1 MSSVITISGQH
12 GSGRKEL
19 GEMIASS
26 LGVPFYGDNLAAMI
40 AEEGKVDLSLVE
52 AMDQVEPDTE
62 EESVLHVA
70 QNRTSLTK
78 SIYKA
83 QETVIRRLAQEGPCV
98 IVERCSETI
107 LPDAVNIFVYADL
120 EYRIGRIMKVHPE
133 LSRYSLKAHVLSV
146 DKRRQAYCD
155 ACTPGKWGKM
165 ETYDICLNSG
175 LVGLEGCL
183 GVALEYIKGVK

>member
-1 MSSVITISGQH
+1 M
-12 GSGRKEL
+12 
-19 GEMIASS
+19 
-26 LGVPFYGDNLAAMI
+26 
-40 AEEGKVDLSLVE
+40 
-52 AMDQVEPDTE
+52 
-62 EESVLHVA
+62 
-70 QNRTSLTK
+70 
-78 SIYKA
+78 
-83 QETVIRRLAQEGPCV
+83 IRRLAKEGPCV

>member
-1 MSSVITISGQH
+1 MKNVITISGQH

-19 GEMIASS
+19 GEMIASR
-26 LGVPFYGDNLAAMI
+26 LGIPFYGDNLAAMI
-40 AEEGKVDLSLVE
+40 AEEGGVDLAAVE

-83 QETVIRRLAQEGPCV
+83 QDTVIRRLAQEGPCV

>member
-1 MSSVITISGQH
+1 MKNVITISGQH

-19 GEMIASS
+19 GEMIASR
-26 LGVPFYGDNLAAMI
+26 LGIPFYGDNLAAMI
-40 AEEGKVDLSLVE
+40 ADEGGVDLAAVE

-165 ETYDICLNSG
+165 ETYDICLNGG
-175 LVGLEGCL
+175 LVVLEGCL

>member
-1 MSSVITISGQH
+1 MKNVITISGQH

-19 GEMIASS
+19 GEMIASR
-26 LGVPFYGDNLAAMI
+26 LGIPFYGDNLAAMI
-40 AEEGKVDLSLVE
+40 ADEGGVDLAAVE

-120 EYRIGRIMKVHPE
+120 EYRIGRIMKVHPA

>member
-1 MSSVITISGQH
+1 MKNVITISGQH

-19 GEMIASS
+19 GEMIASR
-26 LGVPFYGDNLAAMI
+26 LGFPFYGDNLAAMI
-40 AEEGKVDLSLVE
+40 AEEGGVDLAAVE

>member
-1 MSSVITISGQH
+1 MKNVSTISGQH

-19 GEMIASS
+19 GEMIASR
-26 LGVPFYGDNLAAMI
+26 LGIPFYGDNLAAMI
-40 AEEGKVDLSLVE
+40 AEEGGVDLAAVE

>member
-1 MSSVITISGQH
+1 MKNVITISGQH

-19 GEMIASS
+19 GEMIASR
-26 LGVPFYGDNLAAMI
+26 LGIPFYGDNLAAMI
-40 AEEGKVDLSLVE
+40 ADEGGVDLAAVE

-155 ACTPGKWGKM
+155 ACTPGKCGKM

>member
-1 MSSVITISGQH
+1 MKNVITISGQH

-19 GEMIASS
+19 GEMIASR
-26 LGVPFYGDNLAAMI
+26 LGIPFYGDNLAAMI
-40 AEEGKVDLSLVE
+40 AEEGGVDLAAVE

-133 LSRYSLKAHVLSV
+133 LSRYSLKAPVLSV

>member
-1 MSSVITISGQH
+1 MKNVITISGQH

-19 GEMIASS
+19 GEMIASR
-26 LGVPFYGDNLAAMI
+26 LGIPFYGDNLAAMI
-40 AEEGKVDLSLVE
+40 AEEGGVDLAAVE

>member
-1 MSSVITISGQH
+1 MKNVITISGQH

-19 GEMIASS
+19 GEMIASR
-26 LGVPFYGDNLAAMI
+26 LGIPFYGDNLAAMI
-40 AEEGKVDLSLVE
+40 AEEGGVDLAAVE

-133 LSRYSLKAHVLSV
+133 LSRYSLQAHVLSV

>member
-1 MSSVITISGQH
+1 MKNVITISGQH

-19 GEMIASS
+19 GEMIASR
-26 LGVPFYGDNLAAMI
+26 LGIPFYGDNLAAMI
-40 AEEGKVDLSLVE
+40 AEEGGVDLAAVE

-98 IVERCSETI
+98 IVERCSATI
-107 LPDAVNIFVYADL
+107 LPDALNIFVYADL

>member
-1 MSSVITISGQH
+1 MKNVITISGQH

-19 GEMIASS
+19 GEMIASR
-26 LGVPFYGDNLAAMI
+26 LGIPFYGDNLAAMI
-40 AEEGKVDLSLVE
+40 AEEGGVDLAAVE

-120 EYRIGRIMKVHPE
+120 EYRIGRIMKVHPQ

>member
-1 MSSVITISGQH
+1 MKNVITISGQH

-19 GEMIASS
+19 GEMIASR
-26 LGVPFYGDNLAAMI
+26 LGIPFYGDNLAAMI
-40 AEEGKVDLSLVE
+40 ADEGGVDLAAVE

-107 LPDAVNIFVYADL
+107 LPGAVNIFVYADL

>member
-1 MSSVITISGQH
+1 MKNVITISGQH

-19 GEMIASS
+19 GEMIASR
-26 LGVPFYGDNLAAMI
+26 LGIPFYGDNLAAMI
-40 AEEGKVDLSLVE
+40 ADEGGVDLAAVE

-107 LPDAVNIFVYADL
+107 LPDAVNICVYADL

>member
-1 MSSVITISGQH
+1 MKNVITISGQH

-19 GEMIASS
+19 GEMIASR
-26 LGVPFYGDNLAAMI
+26 LGIPFYGDNLAAMI
-40 AEEGKVDLSLVE
+40 AEEGGVDLAAVE

-175 LVGLEGCL
+175 LMGLEGCL

>member
-1 MSSVITISGQH
+1 MKNVITISGQH

-19 GEMIASS
+19 GEMIASR
-26 LGVPFYGDNLAAMI
+26 LGIPFYGDNLAAMI
-40 AEEGKVDLSLVE
+40 AEEGGVDLAAVE

-146 DKRRQAYCD
+146 DKRRLAYCD

>member
-1 MSSVITISGQH
+1 MKNVITISGQH

-19 GEMIASS
+19 GEMIASR
-26 LGVPFYGDNLAAMI
+26 LGIPFYGDNLAAMI
-40 AEEGKVDLSLVE
+40 ADEGGVDLAAVE

-146 DKRRQAYCD
+146 VTRRLAYSD

>member
-1 MSSVITISGQH
+1 MKNVITISGQH

-19 GEMIASS
+19 GEMIASR
-26 LGVPFYGDNLAAMI
+26 LGIPFYGDNLAAMI
-40 AEEGKVDLSLVE
+40 AEEGGVDLAAVE

-175 LVGLEGCL
+175 LVGREGCL
-183 GVALEYIKGVK
+183 GVALEYIKGLK

>member
-1 MSSVITISGQH
+1 MKNVITISGQH

-19 GEMIASS
+19 GEMIASR
-26 LGVPFYGDNLAAMI
+26 LGIPFYGDNLAAMI
-40 AEEGKVDLSLVE
+40 ADEGGVDLAAVE

-107 LPDAVNIFVYADL
+107 LSDAVNIFVYADL

>member
-1 MSSVITISGQH
+1 MKNVITISGQH

-19 GEMIASS
+19 GEMIASR
-26 LGVPFYGDNLAAMI
+26 LGIPFYGDNLAAMI
-40 AEEGKVDLSLVE
+40 AEEGGVDLAAVE

-175 LVGLEGCL
+175 LVGREGSV

>member
-1 MSSVITISGQH
+1 MKNVITISGQH

-19 GEMIASS
+19 GEMIASR
-26 LGVPFYGDNLAAMI
+26 LGIPFYGDNLAAMI
-40 AEEGKVDLSLVE
+40 AEEGGVDLAAGQ

>member
-62 EESVLHVA
+62 EASVLHVA
-70 QNRTSLTK
+70 QNRTSL
-78 SIYKA
+78 
-83 QETVIRRLAQEGPCV
+83 QRL
-98 IVERCSETI
+98 
-107 LPDAVNIFVYADL
+107 
-120 EYRIGRIMKVHPE
+120 
-133 LSRYSLKAHVLSV
+133 
-146 DKRRQAYCD
+146 
-155 ACTPGKWGKM
+155 
-165 ETYDICLNSG
+165 
-175 LVGLEGCL
+175 
-183 GVALEYIKGVK
+183 

>member
-1 MSSVITISGQH
+1 MKNVITISGQH

-19 GEMIASS
+19 GEMIASR
-26 LGVPFYGDNLAAMI
+26 LGIPFYGDNLAAMI
-40 AEEGKVDLSLVE
+40 ADEGGVDLAAVE

-146 DKRRQAYCD
+146 VTRRLAYCD

>member
-1 MSSVITISGQH
+1 MKNVITISGQH

-19 GEMIASS
+19 GEMIASR
-26 LGVPFYGDNLAAMI
+26 LGIPFYGDNLAAMI
-40 AEEGKVDLSLVE
+40 AEEGGVDLAAVE

-146 DKRRQAYCD
+146 DKRRHAYCD

>member
-1 MSSVITISGQH
+1 MKNVITISGQH

-19 GEMIASS
+19 GEMIASR
-26 LGVPFYGDNLAAMI
+26 LGIPFYGDNLAAMI
-40 AEEGKVDLSLVE
+40 AEEGGVDLAAVE

-107 LPDAVNIFVYADL
+107 LPDAVNIFAYADL
-120 EYRIGRIMKVHPE
+120 DYRIGRIMKVHPE

>member
-1 MSSVITISGQH
+1 MKNVITISGQH
-12 GSGRKEL
+12 GRGRKEL
-19 GEMIASS
+19 GEMIASR
-26 LGVPFYGDNLAAMI
+26 LGIPFYGDNLAAMI
-40 AEEGKVDLSLVE
+40 ADEGGVDLAAVE

>member
-1 MSSVITISGQH
+1 MKNVITISGQH

-19 GEMIASS
+19 GEMIASR
-26 LGVPFYGDNLAAMI
+26 LGIPFYGDNLAAMI
-40 AEEGKVDLSLVE
+40 ADEGGVDLAAVE

-165 ETYDICLNSG
+165 ETYDISLNSG

>member
-1 MSSVITISGQH
+1 
-12 GSGRKEL
+12 
-19 GEMIASS
+19 MIASR
-26 LGVPFYGDNLAAMI
+26 LGIPFYGDNLAAMI
-40 AEEGKVDLSLVE
+40 ADEGGVDLAAVE

>member
-1 MSSVITISGQH
+1 MKNVITISGQH

-19 GEMIASS
+19 GEMIASR
-26 LGVPFYGDNLAAMI
+26 LGIPFYGDNLAAMI
-40 AEEGKVDLSLVE
+40 AEEGGVDLAAVE

-146 DKRRQAYCD
+146 DERRQAYCD

>member
-1 MSSVITISGQH
+1 MKNVITISGQH

-19 GEMIASS
+19 GEMIASR

-40 AEEGKVDLSLVE
+40 AEEGGVDLAAVE

>member
-1 MSSVITISGQH
+1 MKNVITISGQH

-19 GEMIASS
+19 GEMIASR
-26 LGVPFYGDNLAAMI
+26 LGIPFYGDNLAAMI
-40 AEEGKVDLSLVE
+40 AEEGGVDLAAVE

-183 GVALEYIKGVK
+183 GVALEYIKGVR

>member
-1 MSSVITISGQH
+1 MKNVITISGQH

-19 GEMIASS
+19 GEMIASR
-26 LGVPFYGDNLAAMI
+26 LGIPFYGDNLAAMI
-40 AEEGKVDLSLVE
+40 ADEGGVDLAAVE

-83 QETVIRRLAQEGPCV
+83 QETVIHRLAQEGPCV
-98 IVERCSETI
+98 IVGRCSETI

-183 GVALEYIKGVK
+183 GVDLEYIKGVK

>member
-1 MSSVITISGQH
+1 MKNVITISGQH

-19 GEMIASS
+19 GEMIASR
-26 LGVPFYGDNLAAMI
+26 LGIPFYGDNLAAMI
-40 AEEGKVDLSLVE
+40 ADDGGVDLAAVE

>member
-1 MSSVITISGQH
+1 MKNVITISGQH

-19 GEMIASS
+19 GEMIASR
-26 LGVPFYGDNLAAMI
+26 LGIPFYGDNLAAMI
-40 AEEGKVDLSLVE
+40 ADEGGVVLAAVE

>member
-1 MSSVITISGQH
+1 MKNVITISGQH

-19 GEMIASS
+19 GEMIASR
-26 LGVPFYGDNLAAMI
+26 LGIPFYGDNLAAMI
-40 AEEGKVDLSLVE
+40 AEEGGVDLAAVE

-107 LPDAVNIFVYADL
+107 LPDAGNIFVYADL